1 MWDLSFLGYK
11 KKPQAKKANNAVLP
25 AGSVVGRYTITK
37 KLSNGG
43 FGVVYMA
50 QRNDGVAVALKEF
63 LPSVIACRTP
73 NDKGQILCKDPT
85 DALRFDKGLKAF
97 FREADMLAQ
106 VHNPRIIPIWDVFR
120 ANGTAYFAMP
130 VERGGT
136 LHAAMRATHLSE
148 QQLQSIFIQA
158 CKGVE
163 ALHAKSL
170 LHLDI
175 KPSNMWLRPDNSVL
189 ILDLG
194 ASRWEDEEMKNAQMS
209 RTPGFAAPEQHDD
222 KKISQLGVRT
232 DVYGLCASL
241 LTCLMGTTPIP
252 ANRRFAGSPVISS
265 PQLGQSSSDLLRII
279 NKGMS
284 LQPEMRYKTVAD
296 LRRELERAPRLM
308 ETPRW
313 PETLSH
319 IQWKWPHSQK

>member
-1 MWDLSFLGYK
+1 MLEFLFFWRRK
-11 KKPQAKKANNAVLP
+11 KKGPKKANNAVLNP
-25 AGSVVGRYTITK
+25 GFVLGRYTITK

-43 FGVVYMA
+43 FGVVYLA
-50 QRNDGVAVALKEF
+50 QRNDGVSVALKEF
-63 LPSVIACRTP
+63 LPSVIACRTAA
-73 NDKGQILCKDPT
+73 DKGQIVCRDPT
-85 DALRFDKGLKAF
+85 DALRFEKGLKAF

-106 VHNPRIIPIWDVFR
+106 VHNSRIIPIWDVFK

-136 LHAAMRATHLSE
+136 LHAAMRSNILSE
-148 QQLQSIFIQA
+148 HQLQDIFIQA

-194 ASRWEDEEMKNAQMS
+194 ASRWEDEEMKNVQMS

-222 KKISQLGVRT
+222 KKIGQLGVRT
-232 DVYGLCASL
+232 DVYALCASL

-252 ANRRFAGSPVISS
+252 ANQRFAGAPVISS
-265 PQLGQSSSDLLRII
+265 PQLGQSSSELLRII

-284 LQPEMRYKTVAD
+284 LQPELRFKTVAD

-308 ETPRW
+308 HSQRW
-313 PETLSH
+313 PERLSKV
-319 IQWKWPHSQK
+319 QWEWPARH

>member
-1 MWDLSFLGYK
+1 MLDFSLFGYK
-11 KKPQAKKANNAVLP
+11 KKPAPKKANNAVLSSG
-25 AGSVVGRYTITK
+25 AVVGRYTITK

-50 QRNDGVAVALKEF
+50 QRNDGVSVALKEF
-63 LPSVIACRTP
+63 LPSVIACRTA
-73 NDKGQILCKDPT
+73 NDKGQIVCKDPT
-85 DALRFDKGLKAF
+85 DALRFEKGLKAF

-136 LHAAMRATHLSE
+136 LHAAMRSSRLSE
-148 QQLQSIFIQA
+148 QQLQHIFIQA

-175 KPSNMWLRPDNSVL
+175 KPSNMWLRPDDSVL

-222 KKISQLGVRT
+222 KKIAQLGVRT

-241 LTCLMGTTPIP
+241 LTCLMGTTPPP
-252 ANRRFAGSPVISS
+252 ANKRSAGGPVVSS
-265 PQLGQSSSDLLRII
+265 PQLGQSSSELLRII

-296 LRRELERAPRLM
+296 LRRELERVPRLM
-308 ETPRW
+308 DHQRW
-313 PETLSH
+313 PEILSKA
-319 IQWKWPHSQK
+319 QWECPKRK